1 MARTTEVSSKS
12 HVNSACARPTL
23 NPWIVVGLILIL
35 IAALILLEMHIRRDV
50 EGPRRSPQNTPVQ
63 ELKTTIHGV

>member
-1 MARTTEVSSKS
+1 MARTTEVSSKP

-35 IAALILLEMHIRRDV
+35 IAAFILLEMHIRRDV
-50 EGPRRSPQNTPVQ
+50 VGPRRSPQNTQVQ
-63 ELKTTIHGV
+63 ELNTTIHGV